1 MMITEPH
8 AAQPA
13 AGLVASEPFVSAHG
27 RAMVV
32 VALFVAYIVV
42 TLCSVGVHFMR
53 LTMSPVVLGDGGGE
67 GQITLDDL
75 LQFFVG
81 LGTLLVYVAL
91 VVAFLVWLHRASKN
105 VPALGNPKSKVEF
118 TPGWAVGW
126 FFIPL
131 ANLVMPYRAV
141 REVWEKSDPA
151 VRSESDVM
159 FTPPSSGGLLLA
171 WWVCWIA
178 SNVVSNI
185 AVRLQADAHTYDAAR
200 SVAGVVIF
208 SDLIDILAAVL
219 ALLVVSGLDR
229 RQRER
234 SRHVTYLPHRPP
246 PPPVFTQQPQP
257 YTPPGAQP

>member
-1 MMITEPH
+1 MMTEQPST
-8 AAQPA
+8 QPA
-13 AGLVASEPFVSAHG
+13 DGLVASEPFVSAHG

-32 VALFVAYIVV
+32 LALFGAYIVIM
-42 TLCSVGVHFMR
+42 LCSIGLSLMR
-53 LTMSPVVLGDGGGE
+53 LTMAPVVLGGGGPDE
-67 GQITLDDL
+67 QFTLDEL

-81 LGTLLVYVAL
+81 LGNVLVYVAL

-105 VPALGNPKSKVEF
+105 VPALGNQKSKVEF

-151 VRSESDVM
+151 VRTEADRL

-171 WWVCWIA
+171 WWICWIA
-178 SNVVSNI
+178 SNVASNI
-185 AVRLQADAHTYDAAR
+185 AVRLQADARTADAVRAL
-200 SVAGVVIF
+200 SGVMIF
-208 SDLIDILAAVL
+208 SDLLDILAAVL
-219 ALLVVSGLDR
+219 AFLVVRGLDR

-234 SRHVTYLPHRPP
+234 SRNVTYLPHRPP
-246 PPPVFTQQPQP
+246 PPPVFTTQQPP
-257 YTPPGAQP
+257 PFAPPGA

>member
-1 MMITEPH
+1 MTTEQPPT
-8 AAQPA
+8 QPA
-13 AGLVASEPFVSAHG
+13 DGLVAGEPFVSARG
-27 RAMVV
+27 RALVV
-32 VALFVAYIVV
+32 LALFGAYIVI
-42 TLCSVGVHFMR
+42 TLCSVGLSLMR
-53 LTMSPVVLGDGGGE
+53 LTTEPVVLGGGAPDE
-67 GQITLDDL
+67 QFTLDQL

-81 LGTLLVYVAL
+81 LGNLLVYVAL
-91 VVAFLVWLHRASKN
+91 VVAFLVWLHRVSKN

-151 VRSESDVM
+151 ARTESDVM

-185 AVRLQADAHTYDAAR
+185 AVRLQNGAGTAGAAGAL
-200 SVAGVVIF
+200 AGVMIF
-208 SDLIDILAAVL
+208 SDLLDIAAAVL
-219 ALLVVSGLDR
+219 AVLVVRGLDR

-234 SRHVTYLPHRPP
+234 SRNVTYLPHRPP
-246 PPPVFTQQPQP
+246 PPPVFTAQQPP
-257 YTPPGAQP
+257 PFTPPGA